1 MLHYN
6 NRNNKLQSKRQVHTV
21 PSGTT
26 VVTLIVNV
34 TKKKERDFL
43 CIHLLPFNV
52 L

>member
-6 NRNNKLQSKRQVHTV
+6 NRNNKLQSKRQAHTV

-34 TKKKERDFL
+34 TKKEDFI
-43 CIHLLPFNV
+43 CIHLLSFNV